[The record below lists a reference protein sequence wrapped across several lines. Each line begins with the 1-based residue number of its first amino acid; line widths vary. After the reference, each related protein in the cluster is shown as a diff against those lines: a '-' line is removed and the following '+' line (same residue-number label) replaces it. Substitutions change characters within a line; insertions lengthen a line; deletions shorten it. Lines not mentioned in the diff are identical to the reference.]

1 MRYYAI
7 PSSLVN
13 ESVPDY
19 VGFDDLLAMGFDPA
33 QATDIL
39 RHSPLSGNGQQ
50 PLVEFA
56 RLAEL
61 LDGRGA

>member
-1 MRYYAI
+1 MRYYAH
-7 PSSLVN
+7 PSSPVN
-13 ESVPDY
+13 ERVPDY
-19 VGFDDLLAMGFDPA
+19 VGIDDLLALGFDPA

-39 RHSPLSGNGQQ
+39 RHSPLSGHDAQ
-50 PLVEFA
+50 PLVEFE